1 MSVNFPTY
9 EFEDMLKDK
18 GYSYIAGV
26 DEAGRGPGAGPVV
39 AAAVRIP
46 NAYISTLLGKVNDSK
61 KMRPRARED
70 MYEVVSHTCDYGVGV
85 IDNRIIDEIN
95 ILEATKLA
103 MRKAIN
109 DLKYVDHVLVDGPVH
124 IKELDV
130 PQQQV
135 IRGDSLSVSIAA
147 ASIVAKVVRDD
158 IMMNLHYV
166 YPVYNWIKNKG
177 YLTKEH
183 IKMIRMYGASE
194 FHRKS
199 FRKVGFGFDLK

>member
-1 MSVNFPTY
+1 MKTSFPTY
-9 EFEDMLKDK
+9 EFEDMLKEK

-39 AAAVRIP
+39 AGAVRIP
-46 NAYISTLLGKVNDSK
+46 DAYLSTFLGKVKDSK
-61 KMRPRARED
+61 KMTASRREEMYD
-70 MYEVVSHTCDYGVGV
+70 MITRICDYGVGV
-85 IDNRIIDEIN
+85 IDHRIIDEIN

-103 MRKAIN
+103 MRKAVN
-109 DLKYVDHVLVDGPVH
+109 DLEFVDHVLVDGTVD
-124 IKELDV
+124 IKGLDV

-135 IRGDSLSVSIAA
+135 IKGDNLSVSIAA
-147 ASIVAKVVRDD
+147 ASVVAKVTRDE

-166 YPVYNWIKNKG
+166 YPIYNWIKNKG

-183 IKMIRMYGASE
+183 IEMLKLYGASE

-199 FRKVGFGFDLK
+199 FRKVCD